1 MCNPTVLTFIEKIC
15 TVRSYI
21 IFFLSFFLFF
31 FAALRTDSESWLPL
45 SEGRGTSRSHSFDAP
60 HSLELLWTSD
70 RPEAETCTWQH
81 KHSQER
87 DIHFS
92 DEVRT
97 HSPSKWVAA
106 EPRLSPRGHWEQR
119 TFHVTYKYIMLF
131 KISLTFLS
139 AHVIASG
146 SFTSGWT
153 SSAHAM
159 QNKGYPSMAAKGQI
173 ISIAWWPWLSGQ
185 S

>member
-1 MCNPTVLTFIEKIC
+1 MYGWVLHNLL
-15 TVRSYI
+15 S
-21 IFFLSFFLFF
+21 FFLSFFFCGASNRF
-31 FAALRTDSESWLPL
+31 RVMTSPC
-45 SEGRGTSRSHSFDAP
+45 GGGGTSRSHSFDPP

-119 TFHVTYKYIMLF
+119 TFHNVTYKYIMLF